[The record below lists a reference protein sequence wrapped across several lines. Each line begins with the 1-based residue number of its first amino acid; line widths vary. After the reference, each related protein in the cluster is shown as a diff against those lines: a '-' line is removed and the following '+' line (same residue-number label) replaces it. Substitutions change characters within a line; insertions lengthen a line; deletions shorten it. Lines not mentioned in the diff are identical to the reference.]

1 MEGLESFFTSTQQL
15 NLFLIS
21 CVFGIPIG
29 VFFDIFRTL
38 RILFK
43 HGKIAVIIEDILFFI
58 IYGIFIM
65 CFTITAARSEF
76 RFYYCFGNLL
86 GFILYYV
93 TVGHIVVSFL
103 RTVILKIKKILQKP
117 IRKFTVLCLKVT
129 KKIEKNLQT
138 VKIRKKFKK
147 PLD

>member
-43 HGKIAVIIEDILFFI
+43 HGRIVVIIEDILFFI

-76 RFYYCFGNLL
+76 RFYYCLGNLL

-93 TVGHIVVSFL
+93 TVGHIAVSFL

-117 IRKFTVLCLKVT
+117 IGKFVRLCLKVT
-129 KKIEKNLQT
+129 KKIRKNLQT

-147 PLD
+147 TLD